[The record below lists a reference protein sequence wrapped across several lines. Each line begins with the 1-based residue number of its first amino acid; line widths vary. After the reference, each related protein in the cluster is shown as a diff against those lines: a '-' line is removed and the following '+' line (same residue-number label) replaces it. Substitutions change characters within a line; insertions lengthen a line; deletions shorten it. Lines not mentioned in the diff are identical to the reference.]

1 MARWGKTD
9 FKAMKD
15 FQKKIEKLSQV
26 GFDRFYTEAAK
37 EIAARL
43 LSKVK
48 KRTPVV
54 YGSLRDAWAI
64 LPIEKQGD
72 NYIITVI
79 NNLEY
84 ASYVEYGH
92 RQKPGRFIYGYWEGE
107 RFIHVPK
114 EEAKAKGIGGMVL
127 KAGWVEGRKM
137 LTISVQEI
145 ERMAP
150 ALLER
155 KISKFLHDNLYDG
168 EH

>member
-15 FQKKIEKLSQV
+15 LQEKIEKLSQV
-26 GFDRFYTEAAK
+26 DFDRFYTEAAK
-37 EIAARL
+37 EIATRL

-64 LPIEKQGD
+64 LPIEKRGNQ
-72 NYIITVI
+72 YIITVI
-79 NNLEY
+79 NGLEY

-92 RQKPGRFIYGYWEGE
+92 RQQPGRFIPGHWEGE
-107 RFIHVPK
+107 RFIYNPD
-114 EEAKAKGIGGMVL
+114 EEGGMVL

-155 KISKFLHDNLYDG
+155 KLQQLLKGVF
-168 EH
+168 

>member
-15 FQKKIEKLSQV
+15 LQEKIEKLSKV
-26 GFDRFYTEAAK
+26 DFDRFYTEAAK

-43 LSKVK
+43 LAKVK

-64 LPIEKQGD
+64 LPIEKRGNQ
-72 NYIITVI
+72 YIITII
-79 NNLEY
+79 NNLKY

-92 RQKPGRFIYGYWEGE
+92 RQQPGRFIPGHWEGE
-107 RFIHVPK
+107 RFIYNPD
-114 EEAKAKGIGGMVL
+114 EEGGMVL

-145 ERMAP
+145 ERMVP

-155 KISKFLHDNLYDG
+155 KLQQLLKGVF
-168 EH
+168 